1 MQKEQ
6 IQWLPGTNL
15 TAGQLMEWHTRAM
28 YTFNLSGRL
37 LLVNEPWPNPPKA
50 VRMFLT
56 RSLDGDIF
64 YRFRSDLT
72 ESLIGELT
80 KWTVQEKAPRA
91 DFTPM
96 SRRVLAPSRRER
108 GGLWALLLDT

>member
-6 IQWLPGTNL
+6 IQWLSGTNL
-15 TAGQLMEWHTRAM
+15 TAGQLMKWHTRAM

-37 LLVNEPWPNPPKA
+37 LLVNEPWPNPPKV

-80 KWTVQEKAPRA
+80 KWAVQEL
-91 DFTPM
+91 
-96 SRRVLAPSRRER
+96 SLIHI
-108 GGLWALLLDT
+108 